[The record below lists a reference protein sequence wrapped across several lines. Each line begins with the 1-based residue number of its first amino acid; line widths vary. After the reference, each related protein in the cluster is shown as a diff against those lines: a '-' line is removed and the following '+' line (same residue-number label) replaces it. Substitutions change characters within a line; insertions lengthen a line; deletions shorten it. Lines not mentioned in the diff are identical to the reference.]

1 MSAAHVIA
9 IALGGRRA
17 IRLDDG
23 SFLTCC
29 PLANHGRRRGDI
41 HPSLHISDGDRCL
54 LVHCYGGCD
63 PRDVLDELRR
73 RGLIEQESARVL
85 SAKPTHAHAD
95 DRDEEAERRRKLEWA
110 AQIWKE
116 TASIVATAG
125 EAYLAKR
132 GIPLNNV
139 PFHGGLRWHP
149 KCPWHKGTAPCIVA
163 RFTDA
168 VTGEPRGIWRRPIN
182 GEKPRTLGPMG
193 GCVIRLWPDEEATTG
208 LVIGEGVETTL
219 SAATRC
225 IHKGTLLRPAWATCS
240 AGNLERFPILDG
252 IEELT
257 ILVDNDE
264 NNVGQDAAKQ
274 CAIRW
279 LEAGRSVRR
288 LTPKIPG
295 TDFNDLLVQYDA
307 TKR

>member
-1 MSAAHVIA
+1 MTATAGQTA
-9 IALGGRRA
+9 QALGGRRA

-29 PLANHGRRRGDI
+29 PVPGHGRGRGDI
-41 HPSLHISDGDRCL
+41 HPSLQVTDGVRRL
-54 LVHCYGGCD
+54 LVRCYSGCD

-73 RGLIEQESARVL
+73 RGLIGESSDEESSARPR
-85 SAKPTHAHAD
+85 KPAPIID
-95 DRDEEAERRRKLEWA
+95 DRDEEAERRRKLEIA

-132 GIPLNNV
+132 GIPLKTV
-139 PFHGGLRWHP
+139 PFYGGLRWHP
-149 KCPWHKGTAPCIVA
+149 KCPRRDATAPCVIA

-168 VTGEPRGIWRRPIN
+168 LTGEPRGIWRRPIN
-182 GEKPRTLGPMG
+182 GDKPMTLGPMG
-193 GCVIRLWPDEEATTG
+193 GCVIRLWPDEDVESG
-208 LVIGEGVETTL
+208 LVVGEGVETVL

-225 IHKGTLLRPAWATCS
+225 IHKGTRLCPAWATGS
-240 AGNLERFPILDG
+240 AGNIEHLPILPA
-252 IEELT
+252 IEALT

-264 NNVGQDAAKQ
+264 NGRGQQAAKR
-274 CAIRW
+274 CMIRW
-279 LEAGRSVRR
+279 AEAGRSVLR

-295 TDFNDLLVQYDA
+295 TDFNDLVQ
-307 TKR
+307 R

>member
-1 MSAAHVIA
+1 MSDARRIA
-9 IALGGRRA
+9 EALAGRRV

-23 SFLTCC
+23 SYLTCC
-29 PLANHGRRRGDI
+29 PVPGHGRGRGDL
-41 HPSLHISDGDRCL
+41 HPSLHLADGDRRL
-54 LVHCYGGCD
+54 LVRCYSRCD
-63 PRDVLDELRR
+63 PRDVLNELRR
-73 RGLIEQESARVL
+73 RGLIERSESSDEESSARPR
-85 SAKPTHAHAD
+85 KPAPIID
-95 DRDEEAERRRKLEWA
+95 DRDEEAERRRKLEIA

-139 PFHGGLRWHP
+139 PSYGGLRWHP
-149 KCPWHKGTAPCIVA
+149 KCPWHKGTTPCIVA

-193 GCVIRLWPDEEATTG
+193 GCVIRLWPDENVESG
-208 LVIGEGVETTL
+208 LVIGEGVETVL
-219 SAATRC
+219 AGATRC

-257 ILVDNDE
+257 ILVDNDV

-279 LEAGRSVRR
+279 LEASRPVRR
-288 LTPKIPG
+288 LTPKFPG
-295 TDFNDLLVQYDA
+295 TDFNDLVL
-307 TKR
+307 R